1 MPGDDLRISNLS
13 RMVSVPGIVA
23 LAVLG
28 AVIAGVARLFGTDL
42 VVREVMIEMI
52 ASFGSSILV
61 LAVFGLFL
69 RSGIERMIQRTPGGD
84 LYAQSTERLR
94 EMLEGVDS
102 AQGSQSSQL
111 EERLARI
118 EESLGSL
125 SSEQI
130 PGLKTEI
137 RNLRSLIQDS
147 QQRQDR

>member
-1 MPGDDLRISNLS
+1 MPGDDLRLSNLS

-94 EMLEGVDS
+94 EMLEGMDS

-125 SSEQI
+125 SGEQI
-130 PGLKTEI
+130 PGLRSDI

>member
-1 MPGDDLRISNLS
+1 MPGDDLRLSNLS

-94 EMLEGVDS
+94 EMLEGMDS

-125 SSEQI
+125 SREQI

>member
-1 MPGDDLRISNLS
+1 MPGDDLRLSNLS

>member
-1 MPGDDLRISNLS
+1 MPGDDLRLSNLS

-102 AQGSQSSQL
+102 AQGSQGSQL

-130 PGLKTEI
+130 PGLRSDI

>member
-28 AVIAGVARLFGTDL
+28 AMIAGVARLFGTDL

-94 EMLEGVDS
+94 EMLEGMDS
-102 AQGSQSSQL
+102 AQGSQGSQL

-130 PGLKTEI
+130 PGLRSDI

>member
-1 MPGDDLRISNLS
+1 
-13 RMVSVPGIVA
+13 VA

>member
-1 MPGDDLRISNLS
+1 MPGDDLRLSNLS

-94 EMLEGVDS
+94 EMLEGMDS
-102 AQGSQSSQL
+102 AQGSQGSQL

-130 PGLKTEI
+130 PGLRSDI

>member
-1 MPGDDLRISNLS
+1 MPGDDLRLSNLS

-94 EMLEGVDS
+94 EMLEGMDS
-102 AQGSQSSQL
+102 AQGSQGSQL

>member
-1 MPGDDLRISNLS
+1 MPGDDLRLSNLS

-28 AVIAGVARLFGTDL
+28 AMIAGVARLFGTDL

-61 LAVFGLFL
+61 LAVFGLFF
-69 RSGIERMIQRTPGGD
+69 RSGIERLIQRAPGGD

-94 EMLEGVDS
+94 EMLEELDS

>member
-94 EMLEGVDS
+94 EMLESMGS

-125 SSEQI
+125 SGEQI
-130 PGLKTEI
+130 PGLRSDI

>member
-1 MPGDDLRISNLS
+1 MPGDDLRLSNLS

-130 PGLKTEI
+130 PGLRSDI

>member
-1 MPGDDLRISNLS
+1 M
-13 RMVSVPGIVA
+13 PGIVA

-94 EMLEGVDS
+94 EMLEGMDS
-102 AQGSQSSQL
+102 AQGSQGSQL

-130 PGLKTEI
+130 PGLRSDI

>member
-1 MPGDDLRISNLS
+1 MPGDDLRLSNLS

-125 SSEQI
+125 SREQI

>member
-1 MPGDDLRISNLS
+1 MPGDDLRLSNLS

-94 EMLEGVDS
+94 EMLEGMDS

-111 EERLARI
+111 EERLTRI

-125 SSEQI
+125 SREQI